1 MTNRTHEESLVDL
14 EIRIFQLGEEGY
26 PVEITLGG
34 QQEFPRGYLEADVLP
49 WVASG
54 NPAEDGQKLF
64 DILFGDGKLRNA
76 WAEARGQ
83 APQRRVRLRIDPG
96 AAELNALPWE
106 SLTENQV
113 MLAAHADTPFSRYLS
128 IALPW
133 SGEVEERPIRVL
145 VVISNPDDLEEQ
157 YDLPPVDVDAEREV
171 LESAL
176 AAVSNSVGED
186 ELEVTFLDA
195 PATPEKLEEKLREG
209 YHVVH
214 FVGHGAFSARR
225 GQAALYMQDG
235 EGRGRR
241 VLDGELASIIAR
253 QSMRPQL
260 VTLIACQSATRSTAD
275 AFTGLAPKLVSVGVP
290 AVVAMQDAITV
301 ETAQSFESTFYQRL
315 LEHGF
320 VDQAINEARSTLL
333 TAGRSDAAVPVL
345 FMRLTS
351 GQLWGAEA
359 DVRGLV
365 LGAKQPR
372 IFWSGLIKNIERGK
386 CTPLIGPRAHS
397 QWLPQPADIAR
408 DWAEEHGYPFKDRE
422 DLARV
427 AQYIVSSQ
435 GEEFAREDLLDTTM
449 RLFIDRLPEGLKPE
463 DEYDTL
469 TELIEAVGWQDVTSD
484 DPNEVHKVLA
494 SLNLPLYLTTNVD
507 SCMTEALKANGREP
521 AREICPWNEYLDGMP
536 SLFEDDPDYEPTK
549 EAPLVYHLFGNDQQV
564 DSLVLTEDN
573 YLDFLVQTAA
583 APERI
588 PPHIWAALTNSS
600 LMFIGYSLN
609 DWEFRVVMRGL
620 VATRQQRRRFKHVAV
635 QLELD
640 DMEATDTEAVQSF
653 LQDYFQDAEINVYWG
668 SLQQFVA
675 ELREQWEAVEAD

>member
-1 MTNRTHEESLVDL
+1 
-14 EIRIFQLGEEGY
+14 
-26 PVEITLGG
+26 
-34 QQEFPRGYLEADVLP
+34 
-49 WVASG
+49 
-54 NPAEDGQKLF
+54 
-64 DILFGDGKLRNA
+64 
-76 WAEARGQ
+76 
-83 APQRRVRLRIDPG
+83 
-96 AAELNALPWE
+96 
-106 SLTENQV
+106 
-113 MLAAHADTPFSRYLS
+113 
-128 IALPW
+128 
-133 SGEVEERPIRVL
+133 
-145 VVISNPDDLEEQ
+145 
-157 YDLPPVDVDAEREV
+157 
-171 LESAL
+171 
-176 AAVSNSVGED
+176 
-186 ELEVTFLDA
+186 
-195 PATPEKLEEKLREG
+195 
-209 YHVVH
+209 
-214 FVGHGAFSARR
+214 
-225 GQAALYMQDG
+225 
-235 EGRGRR
+235 
-241 VLDGELASIIAR
+241 
-253 QSMRPQL
+253 
-260 VTLIACQSATRSTAD
+260 
-275 AFTGLAPKLVSVGVP
+275 
-290 AVVAMQDAITV
+290 
-301 ETAQSFESTFYQRL
+301 
-315 LEHGF
+315 
-320 VDQAINEARSTLL
+320 
-333 TAGRSDAAVPVL
+333 PVL

-397 QWLPQPADIAR
+397 RWLPQPADIAR

-507 SCMTEALKANGREP
+507 SFMTEALKANGREP